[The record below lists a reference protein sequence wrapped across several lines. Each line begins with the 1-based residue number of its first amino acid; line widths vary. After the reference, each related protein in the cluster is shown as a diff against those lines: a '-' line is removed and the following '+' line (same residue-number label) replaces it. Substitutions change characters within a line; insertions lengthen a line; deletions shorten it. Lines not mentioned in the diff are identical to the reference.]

1 MNMFE
6 ISHAELAM
14 IQQRISTLRA
24 EDTQATQELADS
36 TNNGAETWHDNAAF
50 DAAKDKKNLA
60 TISLAKLESLQ
71 SLAKLIDVP
80 DRPKQA
86 SVGTRVHYRDED
98 TGLEHEICLAG
109 DAAWLMGD
117 GWASVKAPL
126 GMALHGAKVGTTVT
140 FNLPSGSRDLTILE
154 LEPA

>member
-1 MNMFE
+1 MNTFE
-6 ISHAELAM
+6 ISHAELAV

-60 TISLAKLESLQ
+60 TIGLAKLESLQ
-71 SLAKLIDVP
+71 ALAKLIDVP
-80 DRPKQA
+80 DQPKQA
-86 SVGTRVHYRDED
+86 SVGTRVRYRDED
-98 TGLEHEICLAG
+98 TGQEHEICLAG

-126 GMALHGAKVGTTVT
+126 GMALHGAKVGKTVKFT
-140 FNLPSGSRDLTILE
+140 LPSGSRDLTVLE